1 MLENKTSLL
10 KHELIGL
17 SAEVVKSNNKHNIGI
32 KGKIIDE
39 TKHTLIIIHNKIKKR
54 LMKKNIKIKVRF
66 NHKDYIIDCKKIQ
79 KRPEERLKLR

>member
-1 MLENKTSLL
+1 MKKKAKNVL

-17 SAEVVKSNNKHNIGI
+17 SAEVVESKNKRNTGI

-39 TKHTLIIIHNKIKKR
+39 TKNTITISQKNKKKR
-54 LMKKNIKIKVRF
+54 LIKKNIKIIVKIK
-66 NHKDYIIDCKKIQ
+66 NNQYKIDCDKIR